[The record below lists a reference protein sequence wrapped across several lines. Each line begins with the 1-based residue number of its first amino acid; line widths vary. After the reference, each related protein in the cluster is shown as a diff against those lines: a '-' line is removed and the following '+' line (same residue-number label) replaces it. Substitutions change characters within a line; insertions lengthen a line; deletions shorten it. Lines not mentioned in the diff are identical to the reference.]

1 MKRKLQKLA
10 ALLLA
15 GLLIV
20 VGLPLST
27 AAETADVP
35 AAADQDPLQY
45 GYISVASN
53 EWLELYTAVSGDYV
67 GTFAV
72 RNKADGSMWY
82 SSPLNARDDSVSIQI
97 LQMLSM
103 LEITVYDENTN
114 TEISFTSYG
123 DSVLEN
129 TLTLR
134 TVKNGLSFAFHFPA
148 AKVTVPVEVVL
159 DGDVLDVNVKVNEIE
174 EKGECRVFDITLL
187 PYFCSG
193 GIKDEGFLLVPDGSG
208 ALLHFNNGKTGYGA
222 YSNTVY
228 GGDAVLAAE
237 SRPTETENIYLPV
250 FGVKR
255 NTSAM
260 LAVLTGGA
268 AQSTV
273 KAVVSGV
280 DSEQNTIWHTISVR
294 REVNYTLDQGWQGSS
309 SFTIYPD
316 TPPEIDSAG
325 VRYHFLAGENAN
337 LAGMARKVKEH
348 MQESDGLLKDADTTT
363 QVVVD
368 ALGAVRKKTTF
379 LGFPAWRDQEL
390 TSFEAAQSL
399 LSELKDGGVEK
410 LSLRY
415 LGWNKAAVRGKIA
428 SSAKPL
434 SLLGGKSDFNALS
447 AYAEKNGVGFYPD
460 VNWLQYSKNN
470 YLLQQYFAA
479 ARNAN
484 SQLATRFFYKR
495 NLLNK
500 DNALPTYW
508 LLNRKT
514 LTKTVDSFFKSFGKL
529 KFGNMS
535 LSGVGSIIYSD
546 HSGKEALSAEDGLL
560 YQVEL
565 LSRAAETTEML
576 MTEAPFLYA
585 AARSNLVVDIPG
597 ASGFDMLDEAVPFYQ
612 MVLAGSVSYCGEA
625 INLDDDPEKAF
636 LTALSTGSGLHYALT
651 DENGVDKLKN
661 TAYEHWISCTA
672 VDWIDT
678 VIAQSKAMQEVY
690 ADLGSHTLVDYEYL
704 GNGLSRSTFQG
715 GGVLLVNVSDTAVNT
730 DGTEVP
736 ARGYVVKGGA
746 DNG

>member
-45 GYISVASN
+45 GYMSVASN
-53 EWLELYTAVSGDYV
+53 EWLELYTAVSGDFV

-103 LEITVYDENTN
+103 LEVTVYDEATS
-114 TEISFTSYG
+114 TELTFTSYG
-123 DSVLEN
+123 DSVMEN

-148 AKVTVPVEVVL
+148 ANVTVPVEVVL
-159 DGDVLDVNVKVNEIE
+159 DGDVLDVNVKVSEIE
-174 EKGECRVFDITLL
+174 ENGECRVFDITLL

-193 GIKDEGFLLVPDGSG
+193 GMKDEGFLLVPDGSG

-237 SRPTETENIYLPV
+237 SRPTETEKVFLPV

-255 NTSAM
+255 NASAM

-280 DSEQNTIWHTISVR
+280 DSEQNTVWHTISVR

-325 VRYHFLAGENAN
+325 VRYHFLAGDSAN
-337 LAGMARKVKEH
+337 LAGMAQAVKQH
-348 MQESDGLLKDADTTT
+348 MQESEGLLTGTDATA

-368 ALGAVRKKTTF
+368 TLGAVRKKTTF
-379 LGFPAWRDQEL
+379 LGFPAWRDQKL

-399 LSELKDGGVEK
+399 LSTLKEGGVEA

-415 LGWNKAAVRGKIA
+415 LGWNKSAVRGKIA

-447 AYAEKNGVGFYPD
+447 AYAAENGMGFYPD
-460 VNWLQYSKNN
+460 VNWMQYSNN
-470 YLLQQYFAA
+470 SYLLQQYFAA

-484 SQLATRFFYKR
+484 NQLATRFFYKR

-500 DNALPTYW
+500 DNALPTFW

-529 KFGNMS
+529 QTNTLA
-535 LSGVGSIIYSD
+535 LSGVGGIIYSD
-546 HSGKEALSAEDGLL
+546 HSGQESLSAEDSLL
-560 YQVEL
+560 YQAEL
-565 LSRAAETTEML
+565 LDRAAETADAVL
-576 MTEAPFLYA
+576 TEAPFLYA
-585 AARSNLVVDIPG
+585 AARSTLVVDIPG

-636 LTALSTGSGLHYALT
+636 LTALATGSGLHYALT
-651 DENGVDKLKN
+651 EEKGVDMLKD

-672 VDWIDT
+672 ADWTDT
-678 VIAQSKAMQEVY
+678 VIAQSKAMQDVY
-690 ADLGSHTLVDYEYL
+690 ASLGSSVLIDYEYL

-715 GGVLLVNVSDTAVNT
+715 GGMLLVNTGDEAANVE
-730 DGTEVP
+730 GTEVP